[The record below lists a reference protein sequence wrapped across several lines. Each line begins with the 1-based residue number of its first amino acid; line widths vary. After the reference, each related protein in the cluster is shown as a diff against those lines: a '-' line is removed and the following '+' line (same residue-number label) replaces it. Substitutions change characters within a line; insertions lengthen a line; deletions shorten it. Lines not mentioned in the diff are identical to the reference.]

1 MRKTIVVVAAAVC
14 AVPALSFAADPAKDA
29 SFRYCESEN
38 SCPLGFKTNATGGKL
53 KNLSMY
59 NDCAQLPVNGFY
71 PKVRVNDEGQF
82 SKSGTVTDVVGQE
95 LAFKIQGKF
104 KKPRKAVGTYDI
116 DRQGCKAEPKEFVA
130 RRFQE

>member
-1 MRKTIVVVAAAVC
+1 MVVAAAVC

-38 SCPLGFKTNATGGKL
+38 NCPLGFKTNATGRKI

-71 PKVRVNDEGQF
+71 PKVRVNDEDSSTRAGR
-82 SKSGTVTDVVGQE
+82 SPT
-95 LAFKIQGKF
+95 
-104 KKPRKAVGTYDI
+104 
-116 DRQGCKAEPKEFVA
+116 
-130 RRFQE
+130 